1 MCFLADW
8 MLCMQCFHEQ
18 RGHYSHWS
26 HRYTGMC
33 FHMCFHVCKYAQVA
47 RWWVGGGLVL
57 LWS

>member
-8 MLCMQCFHEQ
+8 TLCMQCFHEQ

-26 HRYTGMC
+26 HRYTSMC
-33 FHMCFHVCKYAQVA
+33 FHMCKYAQVA